1 MGVTLTFDTLQYVKT
16 LKAADVPE
24 KQAEAQ
30 ANALSQVL
38 NTQDVA
44 TKQDLRELENS
55 TDSKFELLRKE
66 MDLRFSQIDAKV
78 ESIRKDIIIK
88 MGGMFIVAVGII
100 VSVLLNVR

>member
-88 MGGMFIVAVGII
+88 MGGMFVVTVGII